1 MKKFEVVVEEM
12 LRRVVT
18 EEADTLED
26 AIENVENKYD
36 ESEIV
41 LDYEDLTYQEIRK
54 NGELTKEHTFYTYYG
69 KSALIEGD
77 KNLAL
82 IKTMNKYMQDYDYV
96 VAKNLTYNSE
106 SDMFNWEEEKH
117 FTNII
122 NAIEYFD
129 AQQKNKIEEDYIK
142 ENNDIPSNIK
152 LKIYDLMV
160 DEIFELSNYSEAVN
174 RMKGYGLTNE
184 ELCCITSMDE
194 KELEGILEDY
204 EDEEDYEND

>member
-1 MKKFEVVVEEM
+1 MKKFEIVVEEM
-12 LRRVVT
+12 LRRVVS
-18 EEADTLED
+18 EEAESLED
-26 AIENVENKYD
+26 AIESIENKYD

-41 LDYEDLTYQEIRK
+41 LDYEDLAYQEIRE

-69 KSALIEGD
+69 KSSLIEGNE
-77 KNLAL
+77 NLAL
-82 IKTMNKYMQDYDYV
+82 IKTMNKYMKDYDYV

-106 SDMFNWEEEKH
+106 SDMFNWKEEKH

-122 NAIEYFD
+122 SAIQYFD
-129 AQQKNKIEEDYIK
+129 EQQENKFEKEYIK
-142 ENNDIPSNIK
+142 ENKDLPTDVK

-160 DEIFELSNYSEAVN
+160 DEIFELNNYSEAVK
-174 RMKGYGLTNE
+174 RLKGYGLSNE

-204 EDEEDYEND
+204 EEEEEEE